1 MTGES
6 SVTNRRYYRN
16 TIMASNGMSLA
27 PSAGE
32 PQQDRDSLSW
42 HCRCWEINWNYG
54 HCEKSIRH
62 KAILAMHQTVLL
74 HCLSLPVL
82 LPVSV
87 FLSCSLIFA
96 VPLLRCA
103 HLRVCA
109 SSEIMFLLLA
119 SSLWRTM
126 ICIYVPRFSVMRLV
140 WQMSSQ
146 EIIKK
151 QRKRARL
158 GVLCTQSQLSSAL
171 QQSALCIFFHHL
183 F

>member
-1 MTGES
+1 
-6 SVTNRRYYRN
+6 
-16 TIMASNGMSLA
+16 
-27 PSAGE
+27 
-32 PQQDRDSLSW
+32 
-42 HCRCWEINWNYG
+42 
-54 HCEKSIRH
+54 
-62 KAILAMHQTVLL
+62 MHQTVLL

-183 F
+183 FSFYLFSILARVLLLLTHDILFSLVSPFHLSLFVTGTFNA